1 MPSFDVVSELDMQ
14 EVRNAVDQAH
24 RELSTRFDFKDTGSS
39 IDLGKD
45 ELTLKSSTEDRIK
58 AVRQVIEE
66 KFVKRKLSLKALD
79 WGKVEEAGGST
90 VRQTVKLK
98 AGIGADEARDLNKRI
113 KAMGLKGIQSQTQGD
128 AVRVI
133 GKKRDDL
140 QAVMEALREA
150 ELDLPLQFTNRRD

>member
-98 AGIGADEARDLNKRI
+98 AGIGSDEARDLNKRI
-113 KAMGLKGIQSQTQGD
+113 KALGLKSIQSAYQGD
-128 AVRVI
+128 AVRVT
-133 GKKRDDL
+133 GKKRDEL
-140 QAVMEALREA
+140 QSVIAALRDA
-150 ELDLPLQFTNRRD
+150 ELDLPLQFNNFRD

>member
-14 EVRNAVDQAH
+14 EVTNAVDQAR
-24 RELSTRFDFKDTGSS
+24 RELTTRFDFKDTGSS
-39 IDLGKD
+39 VDLGKD
-45 ELTLKSSTEDRIK
+45 DLTLKSSTEDRIK

-66 KFVKRKLSLKALD
+66 KFVKRKLSLKSLD
-79 WGKVEEAGGST
+79 WGKVEEAGGNT
-90 VRQTVKLK
+90 VRQTVQLK

-113 KAMGLKGIQSQTQGD
+113 KALGLKGVQSQTQGD

-140 QAVMEALREA
+140 QAVMAALKEA
-150 ELDLPLQFTNRRD
+150 ELDYPVQFTNRRD